1 MSKDMSRERFDILIS
16 GGGVAGLTAA
26 TAFGSAGFKV
36 LIVDP
41 YPPITDADAE
51 GADLRTTAFLQP
63 ARDFLDRA
71 GLWDRLSA
79 YATPLQTM
87 QIVDASRP
95 DTVER
100 AFDAEDISDLPF
112 GWNLP
117 NWLLRREMMARIEE
131 LETVEIRL
139 GVGFQDSLARTN
151 GVIAR
156 LTDGTRVD
164 VSLVIGADGRNS
176 AVRKAAGIEVSTTR
190 YGQHAL
196 TFAVAHDTPHENIST
211 EVHKSGGPF
220 TLVPL
225 PDRDGRPCSAV
236 VWMTDS
242 KEAERLRTIPT
253 DQFEAEATE
262 RSGGVLGPLTLVSRR
277 TTWPIISQVADT
289 LIAAR
294 TALVAEAAHVMPPI
308 GAQGLNMSLTDL
320 SHLLDLSVQ
329 HRDDLGG
336 AAMLDAYQRARHGDI
351 KLRVAGIDMLN
362 RTSMAG
368 NPLAQEARRAGIKA
382 LHGIKP
388 IRTRLMQM
396 GLGAKG

>member
-1 MSKDMSRERFDILIS
+1 MSRERFDILIS

-26 TAFGSAGFKV
+26 SAFGSAGFKV
-36 LIVDP
+36 VIVDP
-41 YPPITDADAE
+41 HPPITDADAE

-71 GLWDRLSA
+71 ALWDRLSGF
-79 YATPLQTM
+79 ATPLQTM
-87 QIVDASRP
+87 QIIDASRP

-100 AFDAEDISDLPF
+100 AFDAEDISDRPF

-131 LETVEIRL
+131 LDTVEIRL
-139 GVGFQDSLARTN
+139 GVEFQDYLARTN
-151 GVIAR
+151 GVIAH
-156 LTDGTRVD
+156 LTDGTRID

-225 PDRDGRPCSAV
+225 PDQDGRPCSAV

-253 DQFEAEATE
+253 DQFEEEATE
-262 RSGGVLGPLTLVSRR
+262 RSGGVLGRLILVSRR
-277 TTWPIISQVADT
+277 TAWPIISQIADT
-289 LIAAR
+289 LVAAR

-320 SHLLDLSVQ
+320 SHLLDLSVRQ
-329 HRDDLGG
+329 RDDLGSP
-336 AAMLDAYQRARHGDI
+336 AMLDAYQRARHGDI